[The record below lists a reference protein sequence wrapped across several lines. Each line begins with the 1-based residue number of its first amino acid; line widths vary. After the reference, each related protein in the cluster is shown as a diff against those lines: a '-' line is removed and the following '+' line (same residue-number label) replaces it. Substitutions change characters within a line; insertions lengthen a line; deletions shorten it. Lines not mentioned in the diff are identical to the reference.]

1 MPLFDTTIRNA
12 KPREKAY
19 RLFDGGGLYLEV
31 SPAGGK
37 LWRLKYRF
45 GGKEKRLALGSY
57 PVIGLVDARQKR
69 DAAKKLIFD
78 NIDPAVE
85 KIKQKALAAVR
96 TENTFEAVASEWL
109 KKHFAD
115 KVPAHKA
122 KVVSRLERFVF
133 PYLGPLPI
141 ADITAPLV
149 LSTLRRI
156 ENKGETAKRVLQ
168 NISQVMRYA
177 VATGCCIG
185 DPTPALRGALPPVKV
200 KHMAA
205 PTEPVKVGEFLRM
218 LEAVTGGQ
226 VVESAVRLLPY
237 LFVRPGEFRQMQWKD
252 VDFESKEWRFVATKT
267 NFDHIVP
274 LSRQS
279 IEILSELKPLTS
291 RNSIYVFPNAR
302 TPFRPMTDAAQCAA
316 YRRLGIDTQNELTAH
331 GWRAVARTLLHEKL
345 GFAPEVIEHQ
355 LAHKV
360 PDSLGRAYNRTKF
373 LDERKRMM
381 QVWADYLDELRASKT
396 V

>member
-1 MPLFDTTIRNA
+1 
-12 KPREKAY
+12 
-19 RLFDGGGLYLEV
+19 
-31 SPAGGK
+31 
-37 LWRLKYRF
+37 
-45 GGKEKRLALGSY
+45 
-57 PVIGLVDARQKR
+57 
-69 DAAKKLIFD
+69 
-78 NIDPAVE
+78 
-85 KIKQKALAAVR
+85 
-96 TENTFEAVASEWL
+96 
-109 KKHFAD
+109 
-115 KVPAHKA
+115 
-122 KVVSRLERFVF
+122 
-133 PYLGPLPI
+133 
-141 ADITAPLV
+141 LV

-156 ENKGETAKRVLQ
+156 ENKRETAKRVLQ

-177 VATGCCIG
+177 VATGRCIG
-185 DPTPALRGALPPVKV
+185 DPTPALRGALPSVKV

-267 NFDHIVP
+267 DFDHIVP
-274 LSRQS
+274 LSRQA
-279 IEILSELKPLTS
+279 INILSALKPLTS
-291 RNSIYVFPNAR
+291 RNSIYVFPNGR

-360 PDSLGRAYNRTKF
+360 PDNLGRAYNRTKF

-381 QVWADYLDELRASKT
+381 QAWADYLDELRVLKT